1 MEDKKLSP
9 QESMALISQMIE
21 ATKQRIA
28 MPDLRISVLWA
39 TLSIVSATIVLVVS
53 LVSYN
58 PLINLVWFAIP
69 VIGIPANI
77 LMARK
82 SGTSKGAKTVIDTI
96 SDKIWKSVGL
106 IAILLTIACII
117 FNLLGYPQ
125 AWLTMFFYAFI
136 VVGFGT
142 AMTGIILKENSYVFG
157 GIFSIIVGFVIT
169 AMSICGKPLLIV
181 WVLPLYM
188 VCFLLMFIVPAF
200 IIRKKIIAAKR

>member
-28 MPDLRISVLWA
+28 MPDLRISVMWA
-39 TLSIVSATIVLVVS
+39 ALSIVVAGIVLAVS
-53 LVSYN
+53 LISYN
-58 PLINLVWFAIP
+58 PLINIAWFAIP
-69 VIGIPANI
+69 VIGVPLNI

-82 SGTSKGAKTVIDTI
+82 SGVSKGAKTVIDTI
-96 SDKIWKSVGL
+96 SDKIWTSVGM
-106 IAILLTIACII
+106 IAILLTIVCFI

-136 VVGFGT
+136 IVGFGAAT
-142 AMTGIILKENSYVFG
+142 TGIILKENSYVFG
-157 GIFSIIVGFVIT
+157 GIFSIIAGFVIT
-169 AMSICGKPLLIV
+169 ALSICGKPLLMV

-200 IIRKKIIAAKR
+200 VIRKKINASKR

>member
-1 MEDKKLSP
+1 
-9 QESMALISQMIE
+9 MALISQMIE

-77 LMARK
+77 VMARK
-82 SGTSKGAKTVIDTI
+82 SGATKGAKTVIDTI

-106 IAILLTIACII
+106 IAILQTIACII

-136 VVGFGT
+136 VVGFGA
-142 AMTGIILKENSYVFG
+142 AMTGIILKELLCFRRNILNHRRLRGNSHEHLRQTPSHRLGTTAVYGLLPADVHRS
-157 GIFSIIVGFVIT
+157 GIYNT
-169 AMSICGKPLLIV
+169 
-181 WVLPLYM
+181 
-188 VCFLLMFIVPAF
+188 
-200 IIRKKIIAAKR
+200 